1 MIGYIVLGLIVLF
14 FNLKIGLTLHYRL
27 RLKRIFKDQLINKNE
42 IIMNGMT
49 YKIHYIPC
57 SKNTQIRVN
66 SYLFIELITPREQ
79 KQQLISV
86 NLKHPTLVITSP
98 IVTKLR
104 WVINENEERFLN
116 EQEQVFN
123 SYIIPFDKLS
133 SFKETL
139 S

>member
-1 MIGYIVLGLIVLF
+1 
-14 FNLKIGLTLHYRL
+14 
-27 RLKRIFKDQLINKNE
+27 
-42 IIMNGMT
+42 MNGMT

-57 SKNTQIRVN
+57 SKNTQFRVN
-66 SYLFIELITPREQ
+66 SHLFIELMSPRQQ

-86 NLKHPTLVITSP
+86 NLKRPTLVITSP

-116 EQEQVFN
+116 DLEQVFN

-133 SFKETL
+133 SFKENL